1 MPLIGTVWKS
11 NIIMVDQIIVF
22 IIYVFMNY
30 SGTRVMRKKN
40 IKIRIGMNTNIK
52 SDSQCDH

>member
-30 SGTRVMRKKN
+30 SGTRVKKK